1 MDEKPDLTKDQQ
13 AALQQMEVSY
23 KRPGLLTFI
32 GVVLFIH
39 SAVSFVNAIALF
51 VNYDDPAYQA
61 VTANSENELLTAA
74 FVELAFG
81 VLFFLVGAGIMSGW
95 RWARLAVA
103 IVYGFRLAVAAWYI
117 LTSLGTG
124 VHTNA
129 LIQAGI
135 AIFVLWI
142 LYGNDKSERFFGDK
156 GVAY

>member
-1 MDEKPDLTKDQQ
+1 MDERPELTKDQT

-23 KRPGLLTFI
+23 KRPGVLTFI
-32 GVVLFIH
+32 GVVIFIY

-51 VNYDDPAYQA
+51 IHSDDAGYQA
-61 VTANSENELLTAA
+61 VTGASENELITAA
-74 FVELAFG
+74 VIEAAFG

-103 IVYGFRLAVAAWYI
+103 VVFGFRLAVAAWYI
-117 LTSLGTG
+117 LTTLGSG
-124 VHTNA
+124 VQTTA

-156 GVAY
+156 GVVF